1 MKEDRAPAAAPRPS
15 GPKQRFVSMAVFD
28 STLREL
34 KQVQQDLAET
44 QANNERLGM
53 LENQKKNSY
62 ESIVSNFE
70 HVQKQLLAIDEKLFK
85 VN

>member
-1 MKEDRAPAAAPRPS
+1 ME
-15 GPKQRFVSMAVFD
+15 VFD
-28 STLREL
+28 ITIREL
-34 KQVQQDLAET
+34 KQVQQDLMET

-62 ESIVSNFE
+62 ETIVSSFE
-70 HVQKQLLAIDEKLFK
+70 QIQKQLLAIDEKLFK